1 MRQNPLGGRLA
12 KATPRLFPYAG
23 PAILLVLVAGW
34 AWLLLVEVS
43 RGSTAAACLNSAFR
57 DPVTGREQGIGP
69 VRVQP
74 DGTIICSGGILHRV
88 SR

>member
-1 MRQNPLGGRLA
+1 MRQNPTGARLVEA
-12 KATPRLFPYAG
+12 APCLLRWTGL
-23 PAILLVLVAGW
+23 AILIVLVTAW